1 MRGERCENT
10 LEVSGERREIKYEKY
25 MDNSDFYYR
34 KLTVYHKA
42 MQLVANIYQL
52 TSLFPQ
58 EEKYG
63 LANQIQRA
71 VVSIP
76 SNIAEGMG
84 RFSNKERTHFL
95 EIANGSLMEVMCQC
109 EVALLLG
116 YISQQ
121 QFDEQE
127 IFINDTAKMLIG
139 LRKHFENLV

>member
-1 MRGERCENT
+1 MN
-10 LEVSGERREIKYEKY
+10 
-25 MDNSDFYYR
+25 NNDFYYR

-52 TSLFPQ
+52 TRRFPQ
-58 EEKYG
+58 EERLG
-63 LANQIQRA
+63 LTNQIQRA

-84 RFSNKERTHFL
+84 RFSNKERIHFL

-109 EVALLLG
+109 EVSLLLG
-116 YISQQ
+116 YIDQQ
-121 QFDEQE
+121 HFDEQE
-127 IFINDTAKMLIG
+127 TFINDTAKMLVG